1 MFFSLCKIY
10 FIFLQ
15 KKAYNLTTFSA
26 VLIHPDITG
35 GRCAGTI
42 YIDQFNVCFNA
53 EEIKYVIP
61 LQFLQI
67 SAGGSG
73 NRLIFF
79 SDKNQNAISIYT
91 SDKSILKSEV
101 LVNNSLFNE
110 HIKSTKK
117 TLNKS
122 LVGTLIFLAIIVLF
136 FGGLYFFKDKMV
148 SSLANQVPIEWEK
161 KAGDKL
167 FTTMS
172 LQYKFIQ
179 NDSLKKVFLKISDP
193 LFKQVEKDGYK
204 IDLYF
209 VKDPTINAFALP
221 GGKVIIQTGLIENA
235 KSWEEVMGV
244 LGHELA
250 HVTKRHHI
258 RSMINSIG
266 LFAILSAFM
275 GDISSLAGTFA
286 NLGGNLASL
295 SNSRSFENEAD
306 EEGWM
311 MLQNAKIN
319 PKGMISFFETL
330 KADHTTKMDTL
341 INKTIDLSFLST
353 HPNTQQRI
361 DNLKIKMKNDQNKY
375 IVLPVNY
382 NEFKDAFSN
391 L

>member
-1 MFFSLCKIY
+1 M
-10 FIFLQ
+10 
-15 KKAYNLTTFSA
+15 TTFSS
-26 VLIHPDITG
+26 VLIHPDVVG
-35 GRCAGTI
+35 GRCSGTM
-42 YIDQFNVCFNA
+42 YLDQFNVCFNA
-53 EEIKYVIP
+53 DEIKYTIP
-61 LQFLQI
+61 LHLLQI
-67 SAGGSG
+67 NAGGSG
-73 NRLIFF
+73 NRFIFF
-79 SDKNQNAISIYT
+79 SNKDQNAISIYT

-101 LVNNSLFNE
+101 LANNSLFKE

-122 LVGTLIFLAIIVLF
+122 LIGTLSFFAIIFLLV
-136 FGGLYFFKDKMV
+136 GGLYLFKDKMV
-148 SSLANQVPIEWEK
+148 SKLANQVPVEWER

-167 FTTMS
+167 FSTMA

-258 RSMINSIG
+258 RSMINSVG
-266 LFAILSAFM
+266 LFAILSAFL

-286 NLGGNLASL
+286 NLGGNLATL
-295 SNSRSFENEAD
+295 ANSRSFENEAD
-306 EEGWM
+306 NEGWR
-311 MLQNAKIN
+311 MLQKAKIN

-341 INKTIDLSFLST
+341 INNTIDLSFLST

-361 DNLKIKMKNDQNKY
+361 DNLKMKGTNDPNKY
-375 IVLPVNY
+375 LVLPNNY
-382 NEFKDAFSN
+382 NKFKDAFSN

>member
-1 MFFSLCKIY
+1 M
-10 FIFLQ
+10 Q
-15 KKAYNLTTFSA
+15 KKIDKLTTFSA
-26 VLIHPDITG
+26 VLIHPDVVG
-35 GRCAGTI
+35 GRCAGSM
-42 YIDQFNVCFNA
+42 YLDQLGVCFNA
-53 EEIKYVIP
+53 DEIKYTIP
-61 LQFLQI
+61 LHLLQI
-67 SAGGSG
+67 NAGGSG
-73 NRLIFF
+73 NRFIFF
-79 SDKNQNAISIYT
+79 SNKDQNAISIYT

-101 LVNNSLFNE
+101 LANNSLFKE

-122 LVGTLIFLAIIVLF
+122 LIGTLSFFAIIFLLV
-136 FGGLYFFKDKMV
+136 GGLYLFKDKMV
-148 SSLANQVPIEWEK
+148 SKLANQVPVEWER

-167 FTTMS
+167 FSTMA

-258 RSMINSIG
+258 RSMINSVG
-266 LFAILSAFM
+266 LFAILSAFL
-275 GDISSLAGTFA
+275 GDISSLAGAFA
-286 NLGGNLASL
+286 NLGGNLATL

-306 EEGWM
+306 NEGWR
-311 MLQNAKIN
+311 MLQKAKIN

-341 INKTIDLSFLST
+341 INNTIDLSFLST

-361 DNLKIKMKNDQNKY
+361 DNLKMKGKNDPNKY
-375 IVLPVNY
+375 LVLPNNY
-382 NEFKDAFSN
+382 NKFKDAFSN